1 MSGQISFFH
10 QVYFKLTDRRDS
22 TQRIFIEYINKYL
35 SPKTHKGMTNLKV
48 GLRAVEM
55 QRRVNDLEFDVVMD
69 MEFESIDAYLD
80 YSQHPD
86 HERWITEV
94 GSMSTHRRVFNSFS
108 I

>member
-1 MSGQISFFH
+1 MAGEIAFFH
-10 QVYFKLTDRRDS
+10 QVYFKLTDRRVS
-22 TQRIFIEYINKYL
+22 TRQIFVEHIHKYL

-48 GLRAVEM
+48 GLRAVMM

-69 MEFESIDAYLD
+69 MEFESLEAYVD

-94 GSMSTHRRVFNSFS
+94 GSMSTHRRVFNSFK